1 MKILS
6 IGPISPFRGGIAKF
20 HQSLNI
26 ELSKSSTVEVLN
38 FKKLYPNLLFP
49 GKSQFDDSSKDFNSH
64 RILKFYNIFTW
75 FKGVQLIN
83 KFRPDYIIFHYWHWA
98 FLPMFLYFSKK
109 NSKIKKRIILHNVI
123 SHENIFFEKLFLK
136 ILLNNN
142 DEFIVMNNYSYEIIK
157 RLNPLARVNKI
168 YHPIYNVDNSKSVI
182 STESSDTVLFF
193 GLVRKYKGLDILIEA
208 MNQVNNKIQLLVV
221 GEFYDSKQKYLNLVK
236 KLNLQ
241 NRVRIF
247 DSYISEEKIQDYFN
261 QVDLVVLPYKKSSQ
275 SGVLS
280 LAYNF
285 DKPVL
290 VTDSGGLVDYV
301 LKNKT
306 GLISKSNPSSIAEK
320 INLFFKNKENSFSKE
335 DIKTLK
341 IQMTWKNFVDN
352 LNLK

>member
-1 MKILS
+1 VKILS

-26 ELSKSSTVEVLN
+26 ELSKSFKVEVLN
-38 FKKLYPNLLFP
+38 FKKLYPSILFP
-49 GKSQFDDSSKDFNSH
+49 GKSQFYYASKDFNSH

-75 FKGVQLIN
+75 FKGLQFI
-83 KFRPDYIIFHYWHWA
+83 KTSRPDYIIFHYWHWA
-98 FLPMFLYFSKK
+98 FLPMFVYLSKK
-109 NSKIKKRIILHNVI
+109 TSKIKKRIILHNVL
-123 SHENIFFEKLFLK
+123 SHESIFFEKLFVK
-136 ILLNNN
+136 ILLKNN
-142 DEFIVMNNYSYEIIK
+142 DEFIVMNNYAYEIIK
-157 RLNPLARVNKI
+157 QINPSANVNKI
-168 YHPIYNVDNSKSVI
+168 YHPIYNVENSKRVI
-182 STESSDTVLFF
+182 STENTKAVLFF

-208 MNQVNNKIQLLVV
+208 MDKIDSKIQLLVV
-221 GEFYDSKQKYLNLVK
+221 GEFYDSKQKYLNLIK

-241 NRVRIF
+241 ERVKIF
-247 DSYISEEKIQDYFN
+247 DSYIAEEKIQDYFN
-261 QVDLVVLPYKKSSQ
+261 QADLVVLPYKKSSQ

-280 LAYNF
+280 LAYHF

-320 INLFFKNKENSFSKE
+320 INLFFSNKENLFSKE
-335 DIKTLK
+335 DIRTLK
-341 IQMTWKNFVDN
+341 HQMTWENFVDN